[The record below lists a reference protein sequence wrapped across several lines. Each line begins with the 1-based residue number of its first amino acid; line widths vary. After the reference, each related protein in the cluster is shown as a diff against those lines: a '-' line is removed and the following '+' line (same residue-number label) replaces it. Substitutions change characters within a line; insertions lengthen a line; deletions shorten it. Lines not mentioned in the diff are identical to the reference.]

1 MGNVDCE
8 VYLRQL
14 ITFFENNPNDLMGL
28 IGSLQKEEFFDK
40 LREQCEKNSQ
50 ESDDHIITRQQ
61 MVDIVI
67 QLKMP
72 ELVDNEESVERIQT
86 FVQKTKWGDIILN

>member
-14 ITFFENNPNDLMGL
+14 ITFFENNPNDLMDL
-28 IGSLQKEEFFDK
+28 IGSVQKREFFDK
-40 LREQCEKNSQ
+40 LREQCEKNSK

-67 QLKMP
+67 RLKMP
-72 ELVDNEESVERIQT
+72 QIVSAEESIERIQG
-86 FVQKTKWGDIILN
+86 FIQKTKWGNIILN

>member
-72 ELVDNEESVERIQT
+72 ELVENEESIERIQT

>member
-14 ITFFENNPNDLMGL
+14 ITFFENNPNDLMDL
-28 IGSLQKEEFFDK
+28 IGSVQKQEFFDK
-40 LREQCEKNSQ
+40 LREQCEKNSK

-72 ELVDNEESVERIQT
+72 EIVST
-86 FVQKTKWGDIILN
+86 

>member
-14 ITFFENNPNDLMGL
+14 ITFFENNPNDLMEL
-28 IGSLQKEEFFDK
+28 IGTVQKQEFFDK

-67 QLKMP
+67 RLKMP
-72 ELVDNEESVERIQT
+72 EMVNTEESIEKIQG
-86 FVQKTKWGDIILN
+86 FIQKTKWGNMILN

>member
-72 ELVDNEESVERIQT
+72 ELVDNEESIERIQT

>member
-14 ITFFENNPNDLMGL
+14 ITFFENNPNDLMDL
-28 IGSLQKEEFFDK
+28 IGSVQKQEFFDK

-67 QLKMP
+67 RLKMP
-72 ELVDNEESVERIQT
+72 EMVNTEESIEKIQG
-86 FVQKTKWGDIILN
+86 FIQKTKWGNMILN

>member
-8 VYLRQL
+8 IYMRQL
-14 ITFFENNPNDLMGL
+14 ITFFENNPNDLMEL
-28 IGSLQKEEFFDK
+28 IGQVQKQEFFDK
-40 LREQCEKNSQ
+40 LREQCEKNSK

-72 ELVDNEESVERIQT
+72 EMVNTEESIEKIQG

>member
-14 ITFFENNPNDLMGL
+14 ITFFENNPNDLMDL
-28 IGSLQKEEFFDK
+28 IGSVQKQEFFDK

-67 QLKMP
+67 RLKMP
-72 ELVDNEESVERIQT
+72 EMVDTEESIEKIQG
-86 FVQKTKWGDIILN
+86 FIQKTKWGNIILN

>member
-14 ITFFENNPNDLMGL
+14 IIFFENNPNDLMEL
-28 IGSLQKEEFFDK
+28 IGTVQKQEFFDK

-67 QLKMP
+67 RLKMP
-72 ELVDNEESVERIQT
+72 EMVDTEKSIEKIQG
-86 FVQKTKWGDIILN
+86 FVQKTKWGDMILN

>member
-8 VYLRQL
+8 IYMRQL
-14 ITFFENNPNDLMGL
+14 ITFFENNPNDLMNL
-28 IGSLQKEEFFDK
+28 IGEVQKQEFYDK

-72 ELVDNEESVERIQT
+72 ELIDTEKSIEKIQN

>member
-14 ITFFENNPNDLMGL
+14 ITFFENNPNDLMEL
-28 IGSLQKEEFFDK
+28 IGMVQKQEFFDK
-40 LREQCEKNSQ
+40 LREQCEKNSK

-72 ELVDNEESVERIQT
+72 EIVSTEESIERIQG
-86 FVQKTKWGDIILN
+86 FVQKTKWGDMILN

>member
-8 VYLRQL
+8 IYIRQL
-14 ITFFENNPNDLMGL
+14 ITFFESNPNDLMML
-28 IGSLQKEEFFDK
+28 IGTGQKQEFFDK

-50 ESDDHIITRQQ
+50 ESDDHIITKQQ
-61 MVDIVI
+61 MIDIVL

-72 ELVDNEESVERIQT
+72 ELVNSEESIEKIQA
-86 FVQKTKWGDIILN
+86 FIQKTKWGDIILN

>member
-14 ITFFENNPNDLMGL
+14 ITFFENNPNDLMEL
-28 IGSLQKEEFFDK
+28 IGMVQKQEFFDK
-40 LREQCEKNSQ
+40 LREQCEKNSK

-72 ELVDNEESVERIQT
+72 EIVSTEESIERIQG
-86 FVQKTKWGDIILN
+86 FIQKTKWGDMILN

>member
-14 ITFFENNPNDLMGL
+14 ITFFENNPNDLMEL
-28 IGSLQKEEFFDK
+28 IGTVQKREFFDK
-40 LREQCEKNSQ
+40 LREQCEKNSK

-72 ELVDNEESVERIQT
+72 EIVSTEESIERIQV
-86 FVQKTKWGDIILN
+86 FIQKTKWGDMILN

>member
-1 MGNVDCE
+1 M
-8 VYLRQL
+8 
-14 ITFFENNPNDLMGL
+14 
-28 IGSLQKEEFFDK
+28 K
-40 LREQCEKNSQ
+40 KNSK

-72 ELVDNEESVERIQT
+72 EIVSTEESIERIQG
-86 FVQKTKWGDIILN
+86 FIQKTKWGDMILN

>member
-14 ITFFENNPNDLMGL
+14 ITFFENNPNDLIDL
-28 IGSLQKEEFFDK
+28 IGSVQKQEFFDK

-67 QLKMP
+67 RLKMP
-72 ELVDNEESVERIQT
+72 EMVNTEESIEKIQG
-86 FVQKTKWGDIILN
+86 FIQKTKWGDMILN

>member
-14 ITFFENNPNDLMGL
+14 ITFFENNPNDLMDL
-28 IGSLQKEEFFDK
+28 IGSVQKREFFDK
-40 LREQCEKNSQ
+40 LREQCEKNSK

-72 ELVDNEESVERIQT
+72 EMVNTEESIEKIQG
-86 FVQKTKWGDIILN
+86 FIQKTKWGNIILN

>member
-14 ITFFENNPNDLMGL
+14 ITFFENNPNDLMEL

-72 ELVDNEESVERIQT
+72 ELVENEESIERIQT

>member
-14 ITFFENNPNDLMGL
+14 ITFFENNPNDLMEL
-28 IGSLQKEEFFDK
+28 IGSVQKQEFFDK
-40 LREQCEKNSQ
+40 LRKQCEKNSK

-72 ELVDNEESVERIQT
+72 EIVSTEESIERIQG
-86 FVQKTKWGDIILN
+86 FIQKTKWGNIILN

>member
-14 ITFFENNPNDLMGL
+14 ITFFENNPNDLMEL
-28 IGSLQKEEFFDK
+28 IGTVQKREFFDK
-40 LREQCEKNSQ
+40 LREQCEKNSK

-72 ELVDNEESVERIQT
+72 EIVSTEESIERIQW
-86 FVQKTKWGDIILN
+86 FIQKTKWGNIILN

>member
-8 VYLRQL
+8 FYLRQL
-14 ITFFENNPNDLMGL
+14 ITFFENNPNDLMDL
-28 IGSLQKEEFFDK
+28 IGSVQKREFFDK

-72 ELVDNEESVERIQT
+72 DIVSTEESIERLQGFI
-86 FVQKTKWGDIILN
+86 QKTKWGNIILN

>member
-14 ITFFENNPNDLMGL
+14 ITFFENNPNDLMEL
-28 IGSLQKEEFFDK
+28 IGTVQKREFFDK
-40 LREQCEKNSQ
+40 LREQCEKNSK

-72 ELVDNEESVERIQT
+72 EIVSTEESIERIQG
-86 FVQKTKWGDIILN
+86 FIKKTKWGDMILN

>member
-14 ITFFENNPNDLMGL
+14 ITFFENNPNDLMDL
-28 IGSLQKEEFFDK
+28 IGSVQKQEFFDK

-67 QLKMP
+67 RLKMP
-72 ELVDNEESVERIQT
+72 EMVDSEKSIEKIQG
-86 FVQKTKWGDIILN
+86 FIQKTKWGDMILN

>member
-8 VYLRQL
+8 IYIRQL
-14 ITFFENNPNDLMGL
+14 ITFFENNPNDLMDL
-28 IGSLQKEEFFDK
+28 IGSVQKQEFFDK
-40 LREQCEKNSQ
+40 LKEQCKKNSK

-72 ELVDNEESVERIQT
+72 EIANTEESIERIQG
-86 FVQKTKWGDIILN
+86 FVQQTKWGDIILN

>member
-8 VYLRQL
+8 IYLRQL
-14 ITFFENNPNDLMGL
+14 ITFFENNPNDLMEL
-28 IGSLQKEEFFDK
+28 IGQVQKQEFFDK

-50 ESDDHIITRQQ
+50 ENDDHIITRQQ

-67 QLKMP
+67 RLKMP
-72 ELVDNEESVERIQT
+72 EMENTEESIEKIQV
-86 FVQKTKWGDIILN
+86 FIQKTKWGDIILN

>member
-14 ITFFENNPNDLMGL
+14 ITFFENNPNDLMDL
-28 IGSLQKEEFFDK
+28 IGSVQKQEFFDK

-72 ELVDNEESVERIQT
+72 EIVSTEESIERIQG
-86 FVQKTKWGDIILN
+86 FIQKTKWGDMILN

>member
-14 ITFFENNPNDLMGL
+14 ITFFENNPNDLMDL
-28 IGSLQKEEFFDK
+28 IGSVQKQEFFDK

-67 QLKMP
+67 QLKMS
-72 ELVDNEESVERIQT
+72 EIVNTEESIEKIQG
-86 FVQKTKWGDIILN
+86 FIQKTKWGDIILN

>member
-14 ITFFENNPNDLMGL
+14 ITFFEHNPNDLMEL
-28 IGSLQKEEFFDK
+28 IGTVQKQEFFDK

-67 QLKMP
+67 RLKMP
-72 ELVDNEESVERIQT
+72 EMVNTEESIEKIQG
-86 FVQKTKWGDIILN
+86 FIQKTKWGNMILN